1 MGSLILWVCVIGAAA
16 AALWKLVLEPRRAA
30 RAWKEEGEEVYLTT
44 ARRLARHT
52 VARVGAEPP
61 EK

>member
-1 MGSLILWVCVIGAAA
+1 MGSFILWFCVVGAAA
-16 AALWKLVLEPRRAA
+16 LAFWKFVLEPRRAA

-61 EK
+61 ET